1 MRTRLIIGILAL
13 LLMFLAGMMMLA
25 YAQDAEPEDDTTPAP
40 AASARKPHAPLAVN
54 NDTIGELRMQQV
66 GSIILPDARPPYPG
80 VVVLHGCNGV
90 SQNTRVWARRL
101 AGWGYAALIV
111 DSFSTR
117 GPTQVC
123 DGSRALPGPER
134 AKDAFAAAAYLRSR
148 SDIDPKRIAVLGYS
162 HGGWTALNTSTQKR
176 VEQEGVPPFNAIVAL
191 YPFCP
196 PKFAPPLATDVLIL
210 SGEADDWAKASN
222 CQAFVEKYG
231 GEAPHRPYLQVY
243 ARAHHSFNAMRPER
257 EYFGHKLIYDPKATA
272 DAVERTRKFLEDRLR
287 PE

>member
-1 MRTRLIIGILAL
+1 MRQRLIIGGLAL
-13 LLMFLAGMMMLA
+13 LLMLLAGMMMLA
-25 YAQDAEPEDDTTPAP
+25 FAQDAAPDNDVPPPA
-40 AASARKPHAPLAVN
+40 ARKPHAPLAIN
-54 NDTIGELRMQQV
+54 NDTIGELRMHQV
-66 GSIILPDARPPYPG
+66 GSIILPDTRPPYPA

-90 SQNTRVWARRL
+90 SANTRVWARRL

-111 DSFSTR
+111 DSFTAR
-117 GPTQVC
+117 GLHQVC

-148 SDIDPKRIAVLGYS
+148 SDIDAKRIAVLGYS
-162 HGGWTALNTSTQKR
+162 HGGWTALNASTQSR
-176 VEQEGVPPFNAIVAL
+176 VEQEGAQPFRASVAL

-196 PKFAPPLATDVLIL
+196 PKIAPALATDVLIL
-210 SGEADDWAKASN
+210 AGEADDWAKAAN

-243 ARAHHSFNAMRPER
+243 AGAHHSFDAKRPER
-257 EYFGHKLIYDPKATA
+257 EYFGHKLVYDPKATA